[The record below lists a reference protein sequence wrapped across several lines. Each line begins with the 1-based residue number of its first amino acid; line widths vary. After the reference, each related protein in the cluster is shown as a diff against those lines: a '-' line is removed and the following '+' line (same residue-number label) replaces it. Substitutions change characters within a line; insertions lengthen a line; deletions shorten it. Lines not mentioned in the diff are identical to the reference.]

1 MTQNWICNHLGA
13 RAHYEIPKALTRKG
27 ALKYLLTDFWAYP
40 GAVPDAFQSYPL
52 FKKLAQRRA
61 SLIADDRVHACN
73 VWSLCFELG
82 EKISKRQGWELI
94 TRRNG
99 WYQNRVVSMLGGLD
113 IDQNDVFFS
122 FAYTGLNPMRHIRDK
137 ISNIILYQ
145 MDPGI
150 YEEEL
155 VREEYNRIGL
165 INTDWKPA
173 PKSYWE
179 QWREECALSDEIMV
193 NSAWSAEALA
203 KAGVDRA
210 KLSIVPLPYTIPD
223 KAFDFNRIYPERF
236 DRDRPLRLLF
246 LGTLTVRKGFHRV
259 LELASRLTK
268 EPIEFIL
275 VGQKEYAF
283 DVPANVR
290 YYPHVSR
297 EETAAFYQSTDVF
310 LFPTLSDGFGLTQ
323 LEAMS
328 WQLPVISS
336 RFCGEVVED
345 GKNGWILKENSV
357 EEMVDLLM
365 ALLKDPGL
373 LARHGEECLARVQWF
388 NHDRFAESMLAI
400 ASQIKK

>member
-13 RAHYEIPKALTRKG
+13 RAHYEIPKALAHKG
-27 ALKYLLTDFWAYP
+27 ALKYLLTDFWAYSGVVP
-40 GAVPDAFQSYPL
+40 GAFQSYSL
-52 FKKLAQRRA
+52 FRKLAQRHS
-61 SLIADDRVHACN
+61 SLIPDDRVRACN
-73 VWSLCFELG
+73 TRSLCFELG
-82 EKISKRQGWELI
+82 EKISKRQGWQLI
-94 TRRNG
+94 ERRNE
-99 WYQNRVVSMLGGLD
+99 WYQNRVVSMVESLD

-122 FAYTGLNPMRHIRDK
+122 FAYTGLKPTRHVRDK
-137 ISNIILYQ
+137 INNIVLYQ

-165 INTDWKPA
+165 TNTDWKPA
-173 PKSYWE
+173 PKLYWE
-179 QWREECALSDEIMV
+179 QWREECSLSDKIMV
-193 NSAWSAEALA
+193 NSAWSAEALV
-203 KAGVDRA
+203 KVGVNPS
-210 KLSIVPLPYTIPD
+210 KLAIIPLPYTIPD
-223 KAFDFNRIYPERF
+223 GANDFVRTYPDRF
-236 DRDRPLRLLF
+236 DRNRPLRVLF

-259 LELASRLTK
+259 LELASKFIR
-268 EPIEFIL
+268 EPVEFIL

-297 EETAAFYQSTDVF
+297 EETAAFYQSSDVF

-345 GKNGWILKENSV
+345 SKNGWILKENSV
-357 EEMVDLLM
+357 EEMADLLM
-365 ALLKDPGL
+365 SLLGEPEIL
-373 LARHGEECLARVQWF
+373 VQYARECLHRVRWF
-388 NHDRFAESMLAI
+388 NHDMLASGMMAI
-400 ASQIKK
+400 TNQTEK